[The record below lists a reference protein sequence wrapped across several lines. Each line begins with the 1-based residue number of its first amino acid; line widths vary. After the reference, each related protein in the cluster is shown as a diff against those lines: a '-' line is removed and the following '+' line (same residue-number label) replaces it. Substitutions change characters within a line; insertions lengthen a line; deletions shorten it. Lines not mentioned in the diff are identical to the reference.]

1 MTQTYVEKMVVDIN
15 NTPIARDDMLALIES
30 LGDLVPED
38 RDMEGHMI
46 HCVAFFDGG
55 EKAFSAHFRLMG
67 LYRLVESENL
77 AQRQLVLC
85 TDDNYSCA
93 T

>member
-1 MTQTYVEKMVVDIN
+1 MISPDQEAKILRFYHAEKW
-15 NTPIARDDMLALIES
+15 PIATIARQ
-30 LGDLVPED
+30 
-38 RDMEGHMI
+38 
-46 HCVAFFDGG
+46 F
-55 EKAFSAHFRLMG
+55 
-67 LYRLVESENL
+67 